1 MRRRHFVA
9 SSVVS
14 VLFVLLAC
22 QALPAEDAVWKVG
35 TAKAKITPEK
45 LFWMAGYAARDR
57 PAEGTLHDLWIKV
70 LVLQAGDDRPICR
83 GHTGVVVASDL
94 LGWPKGMYER
104 VCAELKTRC
113 ELERSQIMLTA
124 THTHTGPVLRDALY
138 DIYPLDDRQR
148 ALIEEYSA
156 ALEKTA
162 VATVVKALSELSPA
176 TLWAAE
182 GSTNFAVNR
191 RNNPQAQ
198 VGELLARGTALKGP
212 VDHDVPVLAVRTPR
226 GGLRAVVFGYACHTT
241 TLSSY
246 GWSGDY
252 AGFAQIEL
260 EQSHPETLAMF
271 HAGCGADQNPLP
283 RREVGLCR
291 RYGNMLAAAVEEALR
306 TPMRPI
312 APRLRTGFQFVDLDY
327 EKPLSQQQLKASAG
341 KNGYEGRRAR
351 RLLSQLEQGK
361 PFAESYPYP
370 VQAWKLG
377 ADQLWISLGG
387 EVVVDYS
394 LRLKARYGRRTWVTG
409 YCNDVMAYVPSR
421 RVWEEGGYEAGA
433 FSVYGLPTDRWT
445 GDIQQRISG
454 CVEGLV
460 EDLK

>member
-45 LFWMAGYAARDR
+45 LFWMAGYGARDR

-271 HAGCGADQNPLP
+271 RERLQGFKRPLDLWVVVYDHQNMEGCQEHLAHCDVLSYWSWKASDLTSLEERFRGFVDATPGK
-283 RREVGLCR
+283 RRVLGCYMWDYGQRRPMEARDMEHQCELGLKWLR
-291 RYGNMLAAAVEEALR
+291 EGDIEGMILLASCICDLDLEAVEWTREWVAK
-306 TPMRPI
+306 
-312 APRLRTGFQFVDLDY
+312 V
-327 EKPLSQQQLKASAG
+327 
-341 KNGYEGRRAR
+341 
-351 RLLSQLEQGK
+351 
-361 PFAESYPYP
+361 
-370 VQAWKLG
+370 
-377 ADQLWISLGG
+377 GG
-387 EVVVDYS
+387 EE
-394 LRLKARYGRRTWVTG
+394 L
-409 YCNDVMAYVPSR
+409 
-421 RVWEEGGYEAGA
+421 
-433 FSVYGLPTDRWT
+433 
-445 GDIQQRISG
+445 
-454 CVEGLV
+454 
-460 EDLK
+460 